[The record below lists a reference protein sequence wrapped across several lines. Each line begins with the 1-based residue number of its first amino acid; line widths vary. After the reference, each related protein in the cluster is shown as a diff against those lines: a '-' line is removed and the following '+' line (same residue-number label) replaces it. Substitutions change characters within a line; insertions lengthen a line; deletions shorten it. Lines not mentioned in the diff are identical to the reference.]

1 MQFRRIHGRIVPIK
15 DANERSKQRVK
26 GAAEIVAGAAAAGG
40 AGVGTAVMV
49 KKAQKFALEAK
60 NDYRVAQSNL
70 RAAFGSPFLRVMK
83 KGGKND
89 ITAAI
94 GKRLISKK
102 MFRARNPILHA
113 GAAVSALLIGA
124 GVTKVAESFNKKNDK
139 ATHKAIGSVA
149 GTAAAVATYGAYYR
163 GLGFTKPLEIAVNVY
178 SRAKGMARPF
188 KKYGKG
194 GPV

>member
-1 MQFRRIHGRIVPIK
+1 MQFRRINGRIVPIR
-15 DANERSKQRVK
+15 DAKERSKERKQ
-26 GAAEIVAGAAAAGG
+26 GAASIVAGAAAAGG
-40 AGVGTAVMV
+40 AGVGTAAIV
-49 KKAQKFALEAK
+49 KKAQKFSLEAK
-60 NDYRVAQSNL
+60 NDYRVAQQNL

-94 GKRLISKK
+94 GKRIIAKK
-102 MFRARNPILHA
+102 MFRARNPLLHA
-113 GAAVSALLIGA
+113 GAAASALLIGH
-124 GVTKVAESFNKKNDK
+124 GVTKISESYQKKGETSK
-139 ATHKAIGSVA
+139 VPA
-149 GTAAAVATYGAYYR
+149 GKIAGAAAAFTTYGAYYR
-163 GLGFTKPLEIAVNVY
+163 GLGFKKPLEIAINVY